1 MCVASAGTCDKNSD
15 WKERCLEGRRLHA
28 GTRLEGPR
36 GTNSILQAVEA
47 FYRSGDSGDGSRGL
61 LGVRLHWRRQTHRL
75 EESMGLGVK
84 RTPRWP
90 VLPKLHPA
98 RSPLYLFMFKAWT
111 VFWPWVTA

>member
-47 FYRSGDSGDGSRGL
+47 FYRSGDSGMVPGGCLGRGSIGEGRHRG
-61 LGVRLHWRRQTHRL
+61 WRR
-75 EESMGLGVK
+75 
-84 RTPRWP
+84 
-90 VLPKLHPA
+90 
-98 RSPLYLFMFKAWT
+98 AW
-111 VFWPWVTA
+111 ASG